1 MLLLS
6 TVELQAQW
14 KQVNIGSAGK
24 VNSIAPL
31 GADLFT
37 GTNAGI
43 YRSSDNGAS
52 WTNVK
57 GSFTLCLAGS
67 DSIMFAGTS
76 SGVIVSTDGGNSW
89 APPASGMSY
98 YVTALAVKDSLVFA
112 ETYQNGIFRS
122 TDDGASWTA
131 VNNGLG
137 PFQNLITSLA
147 VNGKAVLA
155 GTASGVCI
163 STDDGSNWSTLA
175 AINLSSPP
183 ADVANESRPGYIHLL
198 TAQAKG
204 LQAHD
209 FQARPRR
216 IRAVVRGICIARP

>member
-1 MLLLS
+1 M
-6 TVELQAQW
+6 
-14 KQVNIGSAGK
+14 
-24 VNSIAPL
+24 
-31 GADLFT
+31 
-37 GTNAGI
+37 
-43 YRSSDNGAS
+43 
-52 WTNVK
+52 
-57 GSFTLCLAGS
+57 
-67 DSIMFAGTS
+67 
-76 SGVIVSTDGGNSW
+76 
-89 APPASGMSY
+89 
-98 YVTALAVKDSLVFA
+98 
-112 ETYQNGIFRS
+112 
-122 TDDGASWTA
+122 
-131 VNNGLG
+131 NNGLG

-216 IRAVVRGICIARP
+216 IRAVVRALTRQPRRVRPGANEVRQAGDAGQGDPRLFAAGNFDAEVLLDLHHELERIDRIEGEARSHERIVVLDAVGGDALQVERFHDHVFETDVEWVGHTGIAGN